1 MSGPALTP
9 KPLRLPLDTLATA
22 SMLALCVCWGFQQI
36 AIKLVAHD
44 IAPIMQIGLRSTFAA
59 LVLAVVVGR
68 AEGGRA
74 FRDGTVLP
82 GLLVGLLFAGEFLF
96 VAQGLMHTTAS
107 HMSVFLYTAPIFA
120 ALGLH
125 WLLPEE
131 RMKPLQWL
139 GVAIA
144 FGGIAVAFLGKG
156 LPGLDAGLGPALGDS
171 PVIGPGASGATDML
185 VGDAMGLAA
194 GLLWGATTVAIRKTS
209 LSEAAPSKTLFYQ
222 MAAASIGLLAY
233 AVLTGQHGIRYTQA
247 AVLSVAFQSVVVAL
261 SSYLVWFW
269 LLRRYLASRLSIL
282 SFMTPLFGVSFG
294 VLILDEPLD
303 GGFVV
308 GAALVLTG
316 ITLVS
321 GAEVIRE
328 RLRAW
333 RS

>member
-1 MSGPALTP
+1 MSAPAA
-9 KPLRLPLDTLATA
+9 KPTRLPLDALAT
-22 SMLALCVCWGFQQI
+22 SGMLALCVCWGFQQI
-36 AIKLVAHD
+36 AIKLVASD

-59 LVLAVVVGR
+59 LVLAVVVWR
-68 AEGGRA
+68 AEGRRA
-74 FRDGTVLP
+74 FRDGTALP
-82 GLLVGLLFAGEFLF
+82 GLVVGLLFAGEFLF
-96 VAQGLMHTTAS
+96 VAQGLLYTTAS

-131 RMKPLQWL
+131 RMQPLQWL

-144 FGGIAVAFLGKG
+144 FGGIAMAFLGK
-156 LPGLDAGLGPALGDS
+156 PAQAGA
-171 PVIGPGASGATDML
+171 ANML
-185 VGDAMGLAA
+185 LGDAMGLAA

-222 MAAASIGLLAY
+222 MGVAAAVLLAY
-233 AVLTGQHGIRYTQA
+233 AAATGQDAIRYTQA

-261 SSYLVWFW
+261 SSYLAWFW

-303 GGFVV
+303 PGFVI
-308 GAALVLTG
+308 GAALVLAG

-321 GAEVIRE
+321 GSEMIRNL
-328 RLRAW
+328 LR
-333 RS
+333 RRRG

>member
-1 MSGPALTP
+1 M
-9 KPLRLPLDTLATA
+9 
-22 SMLALCVCWGFQQI
+22 
-36 AIKLVAHD
+36 AIKLVAGD

-74 FRDGTVLP
+74 FRDGTALP
-82 GLLVGLLFAGEFLF
+82 GLIVGLLFAGEFLF
-96 VAQGLMHTTAS
+96 VAQGLLYTTAS

-131 RMKPLQWL
+131 RMQPLQWL
-139 GVAIA
+139 GVAVA
-144 FGGIAVAFLGKG
+144 FGGIGVAFLGG
-156 LPGLDAGLGPALGDS
+156 G
-171 PVIGPGASGATDML
+171 SGAAGGTVAGGTVAGGTMAGGTAAAGINML
-185 VGDAMGLAA
+185 LGDAMGLAA

-222 MAAASIGLLAY
+222 MAVASVVLLAY
-233 AVLTGQHGIRYTQA
+233 AAFTGQHGIRYTQA

-261 SSYLVWFW
+261 SSYLAWFW

-303 GGFVV
+303 RHFVL
-308 GAALVLTG
+308 GAVMVLAG

-321 GAEVIRE
+321 GAGLLRE
-328 RLRAW
+328 KLR
-333 RS
+333 RR

>member
-1 MSGPALTP
+1 MSVAAA
-9 KPLRLPLDTLATA
+9 KPQRLPLDALAT
-22 SMLALCVCWGFQQI
+22 STMLLLCVCWGFQQI
-36 AIKLVAHD
+36 AIKLVADD

-59 LVLAVVVGR
+59 LVLAVVVWR
-68 AEGGRA
+68 SEGLRA
-74 FRDGTVLP
+74 FTDGTALP

-96 VAQGLMHTTAS
+96 VAQGLVYTTAS

-131 RMKPLQWL
+131 RMKPLQWV

-156 LPGLDAGLGPALGDS
+156 GQQPGHAGA
-171 PVIGPGASGATDML
+171 ANML
-185 VGDAMGLAA
+185 LGDAMGLLA

-209 LSEAAPSKTLFYQ
+209 LSEAAPAKTLFYQ
-222 MAAASIGLLAY
+222 MAVACVGLLAF
-233 AVLTGQHGIRYTQA
+233 AAATGHHGIRYTQA

-261 SSYLVWFW
+261 SSYLAWFW

-282 SFMTPLFGVSFG
+282 SFLTPLFGVSFG

-303 GGFVV
+303 AGFAA
-308 GAALVLTG
+308 GALMVLAG

-321 GAEVIRE
+321 GAEMVRE
-328 RLRAW
+328 LLR
-333 RS
+333 RR

>member
-1 MSGPALTP
+1 MNAPAA
-9 KPLRLPLDTLATA
+9 KPRRLPLDALAT
-22 SMLALCVCWGFQQI
+22 SGMLALCVCWGFQQI
-36 AIKLVAHD
+36 AIKLVASD
-44 IAPIMQIGLRSTFAA
+44 IAPIMQIGLRSAFAA
-59 LVLAVVVGR
+59 LVLAVVVWR
-68 AEGGRA
+68 AEGLRA
-74 FRDGTVLP
+74 LRDGTALP
-82 GLLVGLLFAGEFLF
+82 GLVVGLLFAGEFLF
-96 VAQGLMHTTAS
+96 VAQGLLYTTAS

-131 RMKPLQWL
+131 RMQPLQWL

-144 FGGIAVAFLGKG
+144 FGGIAVAFLGK
-156 LPGLDAGLGPALGDS
+156 PGQSSQAGAPN
-171 PVIGPGASGATDML
+171 ML
-185 VGDAMGLAA
+185 LGDAMGLAA

-222 MAAASIGLLAY
+222 MGVAAVGLLAY
-233 AVLTGQHGIRYTQA
+233 AAATDQGAIRYTQA

-261 SSYLVWFW
+261 SSYLAWFW

-303 GGFVV
+303 SGFVI
-308 GAALVLTG
+308 GAVLVLSG

-321 GAEVIRE
+321 GGEVIRNL
-328 RLRAW
+328 LRRRRA
-333 RS
+333 

>member
-1 MSGPALTP
+1 MNAPAA
-9 KPLRLPLDTLATA
+9 KPRRLPLDALAT
-22 SMLALCVCWGFQQI
+22 SGMLALCVCWGFQQI
-36 AIKLVAHD
+36 AIKLVASD
-44 IAPIMQIGLRSTFAA
+44 IAPIMQIGLRSAFAA

-68 AEGGRA
+68 AEGLRT
-74 FRDGTVLP
+74 FRDGTALP
-82 GLLVGLLFAGEFLF
+82 GLVVGLLFAGEFLF
-96 VAQGLMHTTAS
+96 VAQGLLYTTAS

-131 RMKPLQWL
+131 RMQPLQWL

-144 FGGIAVAFLGKG
+144 FGGIAVAFLGK
-156 LPGLDAGLGPALGDS
+156 PGQSSQAGAPN
-171 PVIGPGASGATDML
+171 ML
-185 VGDAMGLAA
+185 LGDAMGLAA

-222 MAAASIGLLAY
+222 MGVAAVGLLAY
-233 AVLTGQHGIRYTQA
+233 AAATDQGAIRYTQA

-261 SSYLVWFW
+261 SSYLAWFW

-303 GGFVV
+303 SGFVI
-308 GAALVLTG
+308 GAVLVLSG

-321 GAEVIRE
+321 GGEVIRNL
-328 RLRAW
+328 LRRRRA
-333 RS
+333 

>member
-1 MSGPALTP
+1 VSAPAA
-9 KPLRLPLDTLATA
+9 KPTRLPLDALAT
-22 SMLALCVCWGFQQI
+22 SGMLALCVCWGFQQI
-36 AIKLVAHD
+36 AIKLVASD

-59 LVLAVVVGR
+59 LVLAVVVWR
-68 AEGGRA
+68 AEGQRA
-74 FRDGTVLP
+74 FRDGTALP
-82 GLLVGLLFAGEFLF
+82 GLVVGLLFAGEFLF
-96 VAQGLMHTTAS
+96 VAQGLLYTTAS

-131 RMKPLQWL
+131 RMQPLQWL

-144 FGGIAVAFLGKG
+144 FGGIAVAFLGK
-156 LPGLDAGLGPALGDS
+156 PALA
-171 PVIGPGASGATDML
+171 GAANML
-185 VGDAMGLAA
+185 LGDAMGLAA

-222 MAAASIGLLAY
+222 MGVAAAVLLAY
-233 AVLTGQHGIRYTQA
+233 AAATGQDAIRYTQA

-261 SSYLVWFW
+261 SSYLAWFW

-303 GGFVV
+303 PGFVI
-308 GAALVLTG
+308 GAALVLAG

-321 GAEVIRE
+321 GSEMIRNL
-328 RLRAW
+328 LR
-333 RS
+333 RRRG

>member
-1 MSGPALTP
+1 VSAPLSAP
-9 KPLRLPLDTLATA
+9 SSKPLRLPLDTLATA
-22 SMLALCVCWGFQQI
+22 GMLALCVCWGFQQI
-36 AIKLVAHD
+36 AIKLVAGD

-74 FRDGTVLP
+74 FRDGTALP
-82 GLLVGLLFAGEFLF
+82 GLIVGLLFAGEFLF
-96 VAQGLMHTTAS
+96 VAQGLLYTTAS

-131 RMKPLQWL
+131 RMQPLQWL
-139 GVAIA
+139 GVAVA
-144 FGGIAVAFLGKG
+144 FGGIGVAFLGG
-156 LPGLDAGLGPALGDS
+156 G
-171 PVIGPGASGATDML
+171 SGAAGGTMAGGTAAAGINML
-185 VGDAMGLAA
+185 LGDAMGLAA

-222 MAAASIGLLAY
+222 MAVASVVLLAY
-233 AVLTGQHGIRYTQA
+233 AAFTGQHGIRYTQA

-261 SSYLVWFW
+261 SSYLAWFW

-303 GGFVV
+303 RHFVL
-308 GAALVLTG
+308 GAVMVLAG

-321 GAEVIRE
+321 GAGLLRE
-328 RLRAW
+328 KLR
-333 RS
+333 RR

>member
-1 MSGPALTP
+1 
-9 KPLRLPLDTLATA
+9 
-22 SMLALCVCWGFQQI
+22 MLALCVCWGFQQI
-36 AIKLVAHD
+36 AIKLVAGD

-74 FRDGTVLP
+74 FRDGTALP
-82 GLLVGLLFAGEFLF
+82 GLIVGLLFAGEFLF
-96 VAQGLMHTTAS
+96 VAQGLLYTTAS

-131 RMKPLQWL
+131 RMQPLQWL
-139 GVAIA
+139 GVAVA
-144 FGGIAVAFLGKG
+144 FGGIGVAFLGG
-156 LPGLDAGLGPALGDS
+156 GSDAAGGTVAGS
-171 PVIGPGASGATDML
+171 TAAAGINML
-185 VGDAMGLAA
+185 LGDAMGLAA

-222 MAAASIGLLAY
+222 MAVASVVLLAY
-233 AVLTGQHGIRYTQA
+233 AAFTGQHGIRYTQA

-261 SSYLVWFW
+261 SSYLAWFW

-303 GGFVV
+303 RHFVL
-308 GAALVLTG
+308 GAVMVLAG

-321 GAEVIRE
+321 GAGLLRE
-328 RLRAW
+328 KLR
-333 RS
+333 RR

>member
-1 MSGPALTP
+1 MSAPAA
-9 KPLRLPLDTLATA
+9 KPTRLPLDALAT
-22 SMLALCVCWGFQQI
+22 SGMLALCVCWGFQQI
-36 AIKLVAHD
+36 AIKLVASD

-59 LVLAVVVGR
+59 LVLAVVVWR
-68 AEGGRA
+68 AEGQRA
-74 FRDGTVLP
+74 FRDGTALP
-82 GLLVGLLFAGEFLF
+82 GLVVGLLFAGEFLF
-96 VAQGLMHTTAS
+96 VAQGLLYTTAS

-131 RMKPLQWL
+131 RMQPLQWL

-144 FGGIAVAFLGKG
+144 FGGIAVAFLGK
-156 LPGLDAGLGPALGDS
+156 PAQ
-171 PVIGPGASGATDML
+171 SGAANML
-185 VGDAMGLAA
+185 LGDAMGLAA

-222 MAAASIGLLAY
+222 MGVAAAVLLAY
-233 AVLTGQHGIRYTQA
+233 ATATGQDAIRYTQA

-261 SSYLVWFW
+261 SSYLAWFW

-303 GGFVV
+303 PGFVI
-308 GAALVLTG
+308 GAALVLAG

-321 GAEVIRE
+321 GSEMIRNL
-328 RLRAW
+328 LR
-333 RS
+333 RRRG

>member
-1 MSGPALTP
+1 MSAPLSAP
-9 KPLRLPLDTLATA
+9 SSKPLRLPLDTLATA
-22 SMLALCVCWGFQQI
+22 GMLALCVCWGFQQI
-36 AIKLVAHD
+36 AIKLVAGD

-74 FRDGTVLP
+74 FRDGTALP
-82 GLLVGLLFAGEFLF
+82 GLIVGLLFAGEFLF
-96 VAQGLMHTTAS
+96 VAQGLLYTTAS

-131 RMKPLQWL
+131 RMQPLQWL
-139 GVAIA
+139 GVAVA
-144 FGGIAVAFLGKG
+144 FGGIGVAFLGG
-156 LPGLDAGLGPALGDS
+156 GSDAAGGTAAAG
-171 PVIGPGASGATDML
+171 INML
-185 VGDAMGLAA
+185 LGDAMGLAA

-222 MAAASIGLLAY
+222 MAVASVVLLAY
-233 AVLTGQHGIRYTQA
+233 AAFTGQHGIRYTQA

-261 SSYLVWFW
+261 SSYLAWFW

-303 GGFVV
+303 RHFVL
-308 GAALVLTG
+308 GAVMVLAG

-321 GAEVIRE
+321 GAGLLRE
-328 RLRAW
+328 KLR
-333 RS
+333 RR

>member
-1 MSGPALTP
+1 MSAPAA
-9 KPLRLPLDTLATA
+9 KPTRLPLDALAT
-22 SMLALCVCWGFQQI
+22 SGMLALCVCWGFQQI
-36 AIKLVAHD
+36 AIKLVASD

-59 LVLAVVVGR
+59 LVLAVVVWR
-68 AEGGRA
+68 AEGRRA
-74 FRDGTVLP
+74 FRDGTALP
-82 GLLVGLLFAGEFLF
+82 GLVVGLLFAGEFLF
-96 VAQGLMHTTAS
+96 VAQGLLYTTAS

-131 RMKPLQWL
+131 RMQPLQWL

-144 FGGIAVAFLGKG
+144 FGGIAVAFLGK
-156 LPGLDAGLGPALGDS
+156 PAQAGA
-171 PVIGPGASGATDML
+171 ANML
-185 VGDAMGLAA
+185 LGDAMGLAA

-222 MAAASIGLLAY
+222 MGVAAAVLLAY
-233 AVLTGQHGIRYTQA
+233 AAATGQDAIRYTQA

-261 SSYLVWFW
+261 SSYLAWFW

-303 GGFVV
+303 PGFVI
-308 GAALVLTG
+308 GAALVLAG

-321 GAEVIRE
+321 GSEMIRNL
-328 RLRAW
+328 LR
-333 RS
+333 RRRG

>member
-1 MSGPALTP
+1 MSAPVLAP
-9 KPLRLPLDTLATA
+9 SSKPLRLPLDTLATA
-22 SMLALCVCWGFQQI
+22 GMLALCVCWGFQQI
-36 AIKLVAHD
+36 AIKLVAGD

-74 FRDGTVLP
+74 FRDGTALP
-82 GLLVGLLFAGEFLF
+82 GLIVGLLFAGEFLF
-96 VAQGLMHTTAS
+96 VAQGLLYTTAS

-131 RMKPLQWL
+131 RMQPLQWL
-139 GVAIA
+139 GVAVA
-144 FGGIAVAFLGKG
+144 FGGIGVAFLGG
-156 LPGLDAGLGPALGDS
+156 GSDA
-171 PVIGPGASGATDML
+171 ASGRAAAGTNML
-185 VGDAMGLAA
+185 LGDAMGLAA

-222 MAAASIGLLAY
+222 MAVASVVLLAY
-233 AVLTGQHGIRYTQA
+233 AAMTGQHGIRYTQA
-247 AVLSVAFQSVVVAL
+247 AVLSVVFQSVVVAL
-261 SSYLVWFW
+261 SSYLAWFW

-303 GGFVV
+303 RHFVL
-308 GAALVLTG
+308 GAVMVLAG

-321 GAEVIRE
+321 GAGLLRE
-328 RLRAW
+328 KLR
-333 RS
+333 RR

>member
-1 MSGPALTP
+1 MSAPLSAP
-9 KPLRLPLDTLATA
+9 SSKPLRLPLDTLATA
-22 SMLALCVCWGFQQI
+22 GMLALCVCWGFQQI
-36 AIKLVAHD
+36 AIKLVAGD

-74 FRDGTVLP
+74 FRDGTALP
-82 GLLVGLLFAGEFLF
+82 GLIVGLLFAGEFLF
-96 VAQGLMHTTAS
+96 VAQGLLYTTAS

-131 RMKPLQWL
+131 RMQPLQWL
-139 GVAIA
+139 GVAVA
-144 FGGIAVAFLGKG
+144 FGGIGVAFLGG
-156 LPGLDAGLGPALGDS
+156 GSDAAGGTVAGG
-171 PVIGPGASGATDML
+171 INML
-185 VGDAMGLAA
+185 LGDAMGLAA

-222 MAAASIGLLAY
+222 MAVASVVLLAY
-233 AVLTGQHGIRYTQA
+233 AAFTGQHGIRYTQA

-261 SSYLVWFW
+261 SSYLAWFW

-303 GGFVV
+303 RHFVL
-308 GAALVLTG
+308 GAVMVLAG

-321 GAEVIRE
+321 GAGLLRE
-328 RLRAW
+328 KLR
-333 RS
+333 RR

>member
-1 MSGPALTP
+1 
-9 KPLRLPLDTLATA
+9 
-22 SMLALCVCWGFQQI
+22 MLALCVCWGFQQI
-36 AIKLVAHD
+36 AIKLVASD

-59 LVLAVVVGR
+59 LVLAVVVWR
-68 AEGGRA
+68 AEGRRA
-74 FRDGTVLP
+74 FRDGTALP
-82 GLLVGLLFAGEFLF
+82 GLVVGLLFAGEFLF
-96 VAQGLMHTTAS
+96 VAQGLLYTTAS

-131 RMKPLQWL
+131 RMQPLQWL

-144 FGGIAVAFLGKG
+144 FGGIAVAFLGK
-156 LPGLDAGLGPALGDS
+156 PAQAGA
-171 PVIGPGASGATDML
+171 ANML
-185 VGDAMGLAA
+185 LGDAMGLAA

-222 MAAASIGLLAY
+222 MGVAAAVLLAY
-233 AVLTGQHGIRYTQA
+233 AAATGQDAIRYTQA

-261 SSYLVWFW
+261 SSYLAWFW

-303 GGFVV
+303 PGFVI
-308 GAALVLTG
+308 GAALVLAG

-321 GAEVIRE
+321 GSEMIRNL
-328 RLRAW
+328 LR
-333 RS
+333 RRRG